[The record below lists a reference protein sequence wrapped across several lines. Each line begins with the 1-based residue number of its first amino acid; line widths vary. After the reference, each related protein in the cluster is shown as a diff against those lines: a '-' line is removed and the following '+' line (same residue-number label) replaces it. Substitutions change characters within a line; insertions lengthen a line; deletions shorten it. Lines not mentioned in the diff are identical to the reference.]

1 MAHTHKST
9 VLAIALRDIII
20 ANKPSV
26 GLEEGDFVAYG
37 DHNNIPTGR
46 AITLASGTKLRELA
60 GVAGPGGRTKNTMEV
75 VISVY
80 YSVIENEAD
89 ARLAVDQIAENV
101 EDLLHKD
108 TTVGGIIIHG
118 FVQEWTPGVIFRETS
133 MFRVVQL
140 HFVGQTKT
148 NVTV

>member
-9 VLAIALRDIII
+9 VLALAIRDKII
-20 ANKPSV
+20 ANKLSV
-26 GLEEGDFVAYG
+26 GLEEDSFVAYG
-37 DHNNIPTGR
+37 DHKNIPTGK
-46 AITLASGTKLRELA
+46 AVTVASGTKLRELA

-75 VISVY
+75 VASVF
-80 YSVIENEAD
+80 YSVLENEET
-89 ARLAVDQIAENV
+89 ARLACDTLAENI
-101 EDLLHKD
+101 EDLLHTD
-108 TTVGGIIIHG
+108 TTMGGIIIHG
-118 FVQEWTPGVIFRETS
+118 FVQEWVPGVIFRETS